1 MRLGCPLGYKCGSQ
15 LEPYLLQ
22 DIIDEIVATSKEKTS
37 RGPSCDGQT
46 SSRSC
51 PNDRCS
57 FNFRPDDGDFE
68 TLYPWCPEC
77 CAFYCCTCQR
87 RLGDEGYADHIC
99 PAGQITDITNDA
111 VASQTLCRVVC
122 EAMFVRC
129 PSNSCQSTDRA
140 EDLIV
145 KRNEDCNAIKCWTCQ
160 RFFCFICTK
169 DLGMNREDALKA
181 FPHRNAS
188 EANAPCCWLFDDG
201 LSGNT
206 KTRALLIRQMNAAAD
221 YLRSLQVS
229 NEKKLILLNSN
240 REVLGE
246 IFTHLIK
253 KYGPK
258 RDQEK
263 CVIL

>member
-1 MRLGCPLGYKCGSQ
+1 MIGREHGRKNSLAP
-15 LEPYLLQ
+15 PAYLKMN
-22 DIIDEIVATSKEKTS
+22 DKI
-37 RGPSCDGQT
+37 
-46 SSRSC
+46 SRSC
-51 PNDRCS
+51 YHYQYPPVKYETDLKKQVCW
-57 FNFRPDDGDFE
+57 NFSQFPGKYWIPLG
-68 TLYPWCPEC
+68 TL
-77 CAFYCCTCQR
+77 
-87 RLGDEGYADHIC
+87 LKKL
-99 PAGQITDITNDA
+99 
-111 VASQTLCRVVC
+111 VS
-122 EAMFVRC
+122 
-129 PSNSCQSTDRA
+129 
-140 EDLIV
+140 LIY
-145 KRNEDCNAIKCWTCQ
+145 I
-160 RFFCFICTK
+160 FIY
-169 DLGMNREDALKA
+169 LYL
-181 FPHRNAS
+181 HRNAS

-246 IFTHLIK
+246 VFTHLIK